1 VKRFFRLVHET
12 ARKNALDAVYAAP
25 ADYVVTVAEPSRNLG
40 QNAAMWPILEAFS
53 EQLEWPVN
61 GRMEKLTAEEW
72 KSLLSAAF
80 RKEQRIAQGLDGG
93 FVMLGHRTSRFSKRE
108 FSEWLEFL
116 KSVAVDRGVTFYE
129 EEAAHA
135 G

>member
-1 VKRFFRLVHET
+1 MKRLFILAHDQ
-12 ARKNALDAVYAAP
+12 ARRNALECVKTAP
-25 ADYVVTVAEPSRNLG
+25 AGYAVTVAEPTRNSD

-53 EQLEWPVN
+53 EQLVWPVN

-93 FVMLGHRTSRFSKRE
+93 FVMLGQRTSRFSKRE

-116 KSVAVDRGVTFYE
+116 HATAADRGVVVYA
-129 EEAAHA
+129 EEAA
-135 G
+135 